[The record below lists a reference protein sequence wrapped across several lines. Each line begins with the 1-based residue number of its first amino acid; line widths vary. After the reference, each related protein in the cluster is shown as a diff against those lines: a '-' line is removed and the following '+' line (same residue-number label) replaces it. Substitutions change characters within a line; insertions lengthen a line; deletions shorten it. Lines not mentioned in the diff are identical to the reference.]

1 MRRSQLVKLV
11 GLSEEAFNLL
21 KARKHVPMRGRPPGS
36 GWQNFTVEDAIA
48 FEAAVALARCGVKK
62 NNARAWVDLYF
73 DVAIERASEN
83 DRKSTDPVYL
93 GVVTSF
99 GIAETTLVADDQF
112 PLVGS
117 ASDIASELQSIQEA
131 LGQDRWLDGLITI
144 NLNLCVQLVYLRA
157 EQALIADDRLEELA
171 TLFGARSRMITIV
184 E

>member
-1 MRRSQLVKLV
+1 M
-11 GLSEEAFNLL
+11 
-21 KARKHVPMRGRPPGS
+21 
-36 GWQNFTVEDAIA
+36 
-48 FEAAVALARCGVKK
+48 
-62 NNARAWVDLYF
+62 
-73 DVAIERASEN
+73 
-83 DRKSTDPVYL
+83 
-93 GVVTSF
+93 
-99 GIAETTLVADDQF
+99 
-112 PLVGS
+112 VGS